1 MTKKLTMKT
10 KKDDI
15 LAAYN
20 ELVEKYETIK
30 EEDEKQPV
38 NKNEP
43 KKEAGKEHLE
53 ESYTVET
60 IVKDLADLKL
70 SLNKTLAA
78 ISDRL
83 ISEVNT
89 LEAIKKEI
97 QIETDRLSEIHHI
110 QVEAD
115 SLNNLVEMHDNKKRE
130 MEKEMSLI
138 KEQWEKEQEEYDRLL
153 KERDEQLQKQRT
165 REQEEYDYA
174 IAMKRKKQNDAFEEE
189 KALLQKQIAQEKEV
203 KLKDIKEREEA
214 LKASEEELSQLRKQV
229 KNFPDE
235 LSKTIAKVR
244 QETKDQ
250 IEKDMKLKEELR
262 LKEAEGDKK
271 VYELKI
277 KNLED
282 TMLKQA
288 MQIDGLS
295 KQLDTSSR
303 QVLTIANKAI
313 EGASGL
319 KSMSSFKEDLFD
331 EPVKEEK
338 TKK

>member
-1 MTKKLTMKT
+1 MKT

-20 ELVEKYETIK
+20 ELIKKYEQLK
-30 EEDEKQPV
+30 ENDEKQPV
-38 NKNEP
+38 NKMKV
-43 KKEAGKEHLE
+43 KKEPGKEHLE

-70 SLNKTLAA
+70 SLNKTLTA

-110 QVEAD
+110 QAEAD
-115 SLNNLVEMHDNKKRE
+115 SLNNLVEMHEDKKRE

-138 KEQWEKEQEEYDRLL
+138 KEQWEKEQQEHDRLL

-229 KNFPDE
+229 KDFPNE